1 MDREC
6 VNSYCAEY
14 RTKSGEN
21 INTRMILLRGK
32 KYHNVLKYEPQLGEG
47 REKQKTRYFNK
58 SATHKMD

>member
-21 INTRMILLRGK
+21 INKRMILLRWK
-32 KYHNVLKYEPQLGEG
+32 KYHNVLKYESPFIKRTAQA
-47 REKQKTRYFNK
+47 KNPVK
-58 SATHKMD
+58 